1 MVMGVRDVK
10 SKCYLKDNVVTWD
23 HPSWRVWKYVDKDR
37 WNGDSAF
44 SSSFVDLFWYVFFF
58 FNCFWNAV
66 SKFIQFDSCAVTA
79 DLEWGQKYA
88 SIAFILLSCLVF
100 SAPGLETPKI

>member
-1 MVMGVRDVK
+1 MWVK
-10 SKCYLKDNVVTWD
+10 SDKMVTVPFPAALWIC
-23 HPSWRVWKYVDKDR
+23 S
-37 WNGDSAF
+37 GMF
-44 SSSFVDLFWYVFFF
+44 FFF

-79 DLEWGQKYA
+79 DLERGQKYA
-88 SIAFILLSCLVF
+88 SIAFILLSCLLF